1 MSGCSAAATR
11 AALLAALPL
20 AFASA
25 CATLG
30 GTVDREA
37 KSMTWRCDGRVT
49 VRVQTGA
56 VRVECPS
63 GPAPLVVIEGAVT
76 P

>member
-1 MSGCSAAATR
+1 MTRCTAAATR
-11 AALLAALPL
+11 AALLAALPM

-25 CATLG
+25 CTTLG

-37 KSMTWRCDGRVT
+37 KSVTWRCDGRVT
-49 VRVQTGA
+49 VRVQDAG

-63 GPAPLVVIEGAVT
+63 GPAPLVVVEGQVER
-76 P
+76 

>member
-1 MSGCSAAATR
+1 MKGCGAAATR
-11 AALLAALPL
+11 AALLAALPA

-30 GTVDREA
+30 GTIDREA
-37 KSMTWRCDGRVT
+37 KSVTWKCDGRVT
-49 VRVQTGA
+49 VRIQDAG

-63 GPAPLVVIEGAVT
+63 GPAPLVVVEGKVER
-76 P
+76 

>member
-1 MSGCSAAATR
+1 MKGCAAAATR
-11 AALLAALPL
+11 AALLAALPA

-37 KSMTWRCDGRVT
+37 KSVTWRCDGRVT
-49 VRVQTGA
+49 VRVQDAA

-63 GPAPLVVIEGAVT
+63 GPAPLVVVEGEVER
-76 P
+76 

>member
-1 MSGCSAAATR
+1 MTRCTAAATR
-11 AALLAALPL
+11 AALLAALPM

-25 CATLG
+25 CTTLG

-37 KSMTWRCDGRVT
+37 KSVTWRCEGRVT
-49 VRVQTGA
+49 VRVRDTG

-63 GPAPLVVIEGAVT
+63 GPAPLVVVEGQVER
-76 P
+76 

>member
-1 MSGCSAAATR
+1 MSGCGAAATR
-11 AALLAALPL
+11 AAFLAALPA

-30 GTVDREA
+30 GTVDRDA
-37 KSMTWRCDGRVT
+37 RSVTWRCDGRVT
-49 VRVQTGA
+49 VRTQDAG

-63 GPAPLVVIEGAVT
+63 GPAPLLVVEGKVER
-76 P
+76 